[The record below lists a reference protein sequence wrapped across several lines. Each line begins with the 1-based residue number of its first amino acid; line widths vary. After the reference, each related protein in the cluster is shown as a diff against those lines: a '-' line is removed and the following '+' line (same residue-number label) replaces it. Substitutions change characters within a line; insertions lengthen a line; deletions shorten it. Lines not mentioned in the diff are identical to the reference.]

1 MNFGQTLL
9 TIFEVALAAGVIWAV
24 FHEDVFVDFEDRI
37 IARFRRRR
45 FKVIDGGSN
54 VAKSYYPSQKNA

>member
-1 MNFGQTLL
+1 MSLFGTLL
-9 TIFEVALAAGVIWAV
+9 TIFEVALVVGVIWAV
-24 FHEDVFVDFEDRI
+24 FHEDAFVNFEERV
-37 IARFRRRR
+37 IARLRRRR